1 MTALK
6 TNAALPD
13 PKFDNPTRLLI
24 VAMPNDD
31 ITGKL
36 VAEARAAIISAGA
49 RCELLEVPGALE
61 IPTAI
66 RLANAAGRYDG
77 YVALGCIIRQQHVH
91 YKMIRNIT
99 CQGLMLLGV
108 EGICI
113 GNGIIAL
120 KNPKN
125 AKSIGHDAALAAMH
139 LIAIK
144 RRFTNPGP
152 GRIAPASEHILMAG
166 NTGKPRGNT

>member
-1 MTALK
+1 MTVLK

-13 PKFDNPTRLLI
+13 PRFDIPTRLLI
-24 VAMPNDD
+24 VASGNDD
-31 ITGKL
+31 ITEKL
-36 VAEARAAIISAGA
+36 VTEARAAIVSAGA
-49 RCELLEVPGALE
+49 RSEVIELSRVLE

-66 RLANAAGRYDG
+66 RLANAAGCYDG
-77 YVALGCIIRQQHVH
+77 YVALGGIIRQQHAH
-91 YKMIRNIT
+91 YKIIRNT
-99 CQGLMLLGV
+99 AYQGLILLGG

-144 RRFTNPGP
+144 RRFTNPSS